1 MARIEETLAYART
14 IVDLVQQ
21 PLAVLDRELRVRYAN
36 PAFQRLLSNTGNERI
51 DELLEMPQLADVL
64 VHGVI
69 PRHELT
75 RGERQLVI
83 DARRL
88 DGPSGQ
94 LDAILVAIDDVTQR
108 REVERALRHQASLLD
123 AITDAV
129 ISLDTSWRV
138 TTWNPAAEEFLG
150 FTAAEAIGKRTDEVV
165 LLEDSVDRA
174 EMRQRLM
181 AGETLQAEGRFRRK
195 DGEWIDLHS
204 STVPVRDS
212 GGNALG
218 FVVIMHDLR
227 EAKQAERQLREH
239 ARVVEEA
246 NRELDSFTYSVSH
259 DLRAPL
265 RAIDGF
271 SRILVEDHGERMSK
285 DEARLVGVIRKNTQ
299 QMGQLIDDLLAFAR
313 LGRKELAMNHVDM
326 KALLIE
332 LVPEVTA
339 GTESRVIDLR
349 AGVLPPAVGDR
360 ALLKQVWLNLIANA
374 IKYTRKC
381 ERAVISI
388 SGEVA
393 GDELVYRV
401 EDNGAG
407 FDMQYIDK
415 LFGVFQRLHRSTEFE
430 GTGVGLALVQ
440 RIVRRHGGRVWAEGE
455 EGVGATFW
463 FALPRRGEGH
473 G

>member
-1 MARIEETLAYART
+1 
-14 IVDLVQQ
+14 
-21 PLAVLDRELRVRYAN
+21 
-36 PAFQRLLSNTGNERI
+36 
-51 DELLEMPQLADVL
+51 MPQLADVL
-64 VHGVI
+64 VHGAI

-75 RGERQLVI
+75 RGGRQLVI

-88 DGPSGQ
+88 EAPTGH
-94 LDAILVAIDDVTQR
+94 LDAILVAIEDVTER
-108 REVERALRHQASLLD
+108 REVERALRHHELLVSS
-123 AITDAV
+123 ITDAV
-129 ISLDTSWRV
+129 FSLDTGWRV
-138 TTWNPAAEEFLG
+138 LTWNPAAEAFLG
-150 FTAAEAIGKRTDEVV
+150 FTAAEALGRRTDEIVIV
-165 LLEDSVDRA
+165 DSSVDRA
-174 EMRQRLM
+174 AMRQKLI
-181 AGETLQAEGRFRRK
+181 AGEAIHAEGRIRRK
-195 DGEWIDLHS
+195 DGTWVDMQS
-204 STVPVRDS
+204 STVPVLDR

-218 FVVIMHDLR
+218 FVVIMRDIR
-227 EAKQAERQLREH
+227 ETKETERQLREH
-239 ARVVEEA
+239 ARVVEDA

-285 DEARLVGVIRKNTQ
+285 DMARLIDVIRKNTQ

-339 GTESRVIDLR
+339 GTEDRVIDLR

-374 IKYTRKC
+374 IKYTRKR
-381 ERAVISI
+381 ERAIISI
-388 SGEVA
+388 SGEIV
-393 GDELVYRV
+393 DNELVYKV

-415 LFGVFQRLHRSTEFE
+415 LFGVFQRLHRNAEFE

-440 RIVRRHGGRVWAEGE
+440 RIVRRHGGRVWAEGK

-463 FALPRRGEGH
+463 FALPRPREGQGH